1 MELVDWL
8 VQQVHVAE
16 NIAAGIRDLR
26 PRKDGPVYDVFMEF
40 VGNKKRKAVAV
51 HHWEMAAKGSGQGEG
66 GRRDKN
72 LDPDL

>member
-1 MELVDWL
+1 MDWL

-40 VGNKKRKAVAV
+40 VSNMKSKAVAV
-51 HHWEMAAKGSGQGEG
+51 HHWEKAAKGSGQGAG
-66 GRRDKN
+66 VRRAGTP
-72 LDPDL
+72 DPDR